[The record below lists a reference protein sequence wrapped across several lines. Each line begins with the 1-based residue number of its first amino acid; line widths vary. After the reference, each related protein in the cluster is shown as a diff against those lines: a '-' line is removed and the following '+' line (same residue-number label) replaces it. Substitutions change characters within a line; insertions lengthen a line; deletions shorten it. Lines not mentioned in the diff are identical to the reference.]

1 MTTVMF
7 EKIKK
12 TCRYSALSM
21 RMIWSYGKGK
31 MLLWLL
37 ALVVSPVV
45 NVVSTVVNGRMLG
58 GIGELF
64 EGGSLS
70 TVLVWFVL
78 LVLIKGGDRLFSE
91 LQSKVFYKMA
101 LAADESMMLYTMEKT
116 TRFKQI
122 FFDSSASYDKLKD
135 VIRDDFSVWSLNGCL
150 NEILTS
156 FITIVGVCVIL
167 MPYNALLTC
176 LAMVAA
182 VPLFALN
189 LAGERYDEKS
199 EGILNRG
206 RHAENYYTDLL
217 NSSTAA
223 KETRLFGISGKILE
237 KWTGCKHKNQ
247 RLVNSVNRRKSA
259 ISVLI
264 GATEIVYSGVI
275 MFICAL
281 STVRGEIGI
290 GEFFIYTADF
300 ALLFTSVSDIMSV
313 IRSALLTSSEY
324 DKFMCFSE
332 LSADE
337 RGRRDD
343 LPEGKLSIRFDNVSF
358 GYDERD
364 VIKNVSF
371 EWNEGENIALIGRN
385 GSGKSTL
392 IKLLC
397 GLYECREGHIYI
409 NGVVDVREYSQSAL
423 YKLFGVVYQDFC
435 RYQLKLREI
444 IAAQD
449 MEAMHDEKRLYDAFY
464 KSGGAELEHLMTCG
478 MDTNLGREFESDG
491 VELLGGQWQKLVIAR
506 NCFGGRR
513 LKLFDEPASALD
525 VMSEQKVAESLL
537 CSDSNSV
544 TNGTN
549 LIISHRLSIG
559 LLADKILYLENGR
572 LVEQGSHDELMKQGG
587 RYAEMFRLQAEKYT

>member
-237 KWTGCKHKNQ
+237 KWTSCKHKNQ

-264 GATEIVYSGVI
+264 GATEVIYSGVI
-275 MFICAL
+275 MYICAL

-337 RGRRDD
+337 RGGRDD

-371 EWNEGENIALIGRN
+371 EWNEGENIVLIGRN

-397 GLYECREGHIYI
+397 GLYECREGHIYL
-409 NGVVDVREYSQSAL
+409 GGVDVREYSQSAL

-449 MEAMHDEKRLYDAFY
+449 MEAVHDEKRLYDAFY

-491 VELLGGQWQKLVIAR
+491 VELSGGQWQKLVIAR

-525 VMSEQKVAESLL
+525 VMSEQRVAESLL
-537 CSDSNSV
+537 SSDSNSV

>member
-101 LAADESMMLYTMEKT
+101 LAADESMMLYTMERT

-206 RHAENYYTDLL
+206 RHAEDYYTDLL

-237 KWTGCKHKNQ
+237 KWTSCKHKNQ

-264 GATEIVYSGVI
+264 GATEVIYSSVI
-275 MFICAL
+275 MYICAL

-300 ALLFTSVSDIMSV
+300 ALLFNSVSDIMSV

-337 RGRRDD
+337 RGGREDI
-343 LPEGKLSIRFDNVSF
+343 PEGKLSIRFDNVSF

-409 NGVVDVREYSQSAL
+409 NGVDVREYSQSAL
-423 YKLFGVVYQDFC
+423 YRLFGVVYQDFC

-449 MEAMHDEKRLYDAFY
+449 MEAVHDEKRLYDAFY

-491 VELLGGQWQKLVIAR
+491 VELSGGQWQKLVIAR

-537 CSDSNSV
+537 CSNSNSV

-559 LLADKILYLENGR
+559 LLAYKILYLENGR

>member
-64 EGGSLS
+64 EGGSLR

-78 LVLIKGGDRLFSE
+78 LVLIKGGDRLFSK

-167 MPYNALLTC
+167 MPDNALLTC

-206 RHAENYYTDLL
+206 RHAEDYYTDLL

-264 GATEIVYSGVI
+264 GATEVIYSGVI
-275 MFICAL
+275 MYICAL

-290 GEFFIYTADF
+290 GEFFIYTAEF

-337 RGRRDD
+337 RGGRDD

-409 NGVVDVREYSQSAL
+409 NGVDVREYSQSAL
-423 YKLFGVVYQDFC
+423 YRLFGVVYQDFC

-449 MEAMHDEKRLYDAFY
+449 MEAVHDEKRLYDAFY

-491 VELLGGQWQKLVIAR
+491 VELSGGQWQKLVIAR

-587 RYAEMFRLQAEKYT
+587 

>member
-21 RMIWSYGKGK
+21 RRIWSYGKGK

-206 RHAENYYTDLL
+206 RHAEDYYTDLL

-237 KWTGCKHKNQ
+237 KWTSCKHKNQ

-264 GATEIVYSGVI
+264 GATEVIYSGVI
-275 MFICAL
+275 MYICAL

-290 GEFFIYTADF
+290 GDFFIYTADF

-337 RGRRDD
+337 RGGRDD

-397 GLYECREGHIYI
+397 GLHECREGHIYI
-409 NGVVDVREYSQSAL
+409 NGVDVREYSQSAL
-423 YKLFGVVYQDFC
+423 YRLFGVVYQDFC

-449 MEAMHDEKRLYDAFY
+449 MEAVHDEKRLYDAFY

-491 VELLGGQWQKLVIAR
+491 VELSGGQWQKLVIAR

-572 LVEQGSHDELMKQGG
+572 LVEQGSHDELMKLGG
-587 RYAEMFRLQAEKYT
+587 RYAEMFKLQAEKYT

>member
-167 MPYNALLTC
+167 MPDNALLTC

-206 RHAENYYTDLL
+206 RHAEDYYTDLL

-237 KWTGCKHKNQ
+237 KWTSCKHKNQ

-264 GATEIVYSGVI
+264 GATEVIYSGVI
-275 MFICAL
+275 MYICAL

-300 ALLFTSVSDIMSV
+300 ALLFNSVSDIMSV

-337 RGRRDD
+337 RGGRDD
-343 LPEGKLSIRFDNVSF
+343 LPAGKLSIRFDNVSF

-371 EWNEGENIALIGRN
+371 EWNEGESIVLIGRN

-409 NGVVDVREYSQSAL
+409 NGVDVREYSQSAL

-449 MEAMHDEKRLYDAFY
+449 MEAVHNEKRLYDAFY

-491 VELLGGQWQKLVIAR
+491 VELSGGQWQKLVIAR

-537 CSDSNSV
+537 SSD
-544 TNGTN
+544 GTN

>member
-31 MLLWLL
+31 MLLCLL

-78 LVLIKGGDRLFSE
+78 LMLIKGGDRLFSE

-206 RHAENYYTDLL
+206 RHAEDYYTDLL

-237 KWTGCKHKNQ
+237 KWTSCKHKNQ

-264 GATEIVYSGVI
+264 GATEVVYSGVI
-275 MFICAL
+275 MYICAL

-337 RGRRDD
+337 RGGRDD

-409 NGVVDVREYSQSAL
+409 NGVDVREYSQSAL
-423 YKLFGVVYQDFC
+423 YRLFGVVYQDFC

-449 MEAMHDEKRLYDAFY
+449 MEAVHDEKRLYDAFY

-491 VELLGGQWQKLVIAR
+491 VELSGGQWQKLVIAR

-525 VMSEQKVAESLL
+525 VMSEQRVAESLL
-537 CSDSNSV
+537 SSDSNSV

-587 RYAEMFRLQAEKYT
+587 RYAEMFKLQAEKYT

>member
-1 MTTVMF
+1 ML

-122 FFDSSASYDKLKD
+122 FFDSSASYDRLKD

-206 RHAENYYTDLL
+206 RHAEDYYTDLL

-264 GATEIVYSGVI
+264 GATEVIYSGVI
-275 MFICAL
+275 MYICAL

-313 IRSALLTSSEY
+313 VRSALLTSSEY

-337 RGRRDD
+337 RGGRDD

-397 GLYECREGHIYI
+397 GLYECREGHIYL
-409 NGVVDVREYSQSAL
+409 GGVDVREYSQSAL

-449 MEAMHDEKRLYDAFY
+449 MEAVHDEKRLYDAFY

-478 MDTNLGREFESDG
+478 MDTNLGREFEIDG
-491 VELLGGQWQKLVIAR
+491 VELSGGQWQKLVIAR

-537 CSDSNSV
+537 CSD
-544 TNGTN
+544 GTN

-587 RYAEMFRLQAEKYT
+587 RYAEMFKLQAEKYT

>member
-1 MTTVMF
+1 M
-7 EKIKK
+7 
-12 TCRYSALSM
+12 
-21 RMIWSYGKGK
+21 
-31 MLLWLL
+31 
-37 ALVVSPVV
+37 
-45 NVVSTVVNGRMLG
+45 
-58 GIGELF
+58 
-64 EGGSLS
+64 
-70 TVLVWFVL
+70 
-78 LVLIKGGDRLFSE
+78 
-91 LQSKVFYKMA
+91 
-101 LAADESMMLYTMEKT
+101 
-116 TRFKQI
+116 
-122 FFDSSASYDKLKD
+122 SASRYLK
-135 VIRDDFSVWSLNGCL
+135 
-150 NEILTS
+150 
-156 FITIVGVCVIL
+156 
-167 MPYNALLTC
+167 PYNALLTC

-223 KETRLFGISGKILE
+223 KETGLFGISGKILE
-237 KWTGCKHKNQ
+237 KWTSCKHKNQ

-264 GATEIVYSGVI
+264 GATEVVYSGVI
-275 MFICAL
+275 MYICAL

-290 GEFFIYTADF
+290 GDFFIYTADF

-313 IRSALLTSSEY
+313 IRSAAS
-324 DKFMCFSE
+324 DKLRVRQIHVLSE

-337 RGRRDD
+337 RGGRDD

-409 NGVVDVREYSQSAL
+409 NGVDVREYSQSAL
-423 YKLFGVVYQDFC
+423 YRLFGVVYQDFC

-449 MEAMHDEKRLYDAFY
+449 MEAVHDEKRLYDAFY

-491 VELLGGQWQKLVIAR
+491 VELSGGQWQKLVIAR

-537 CSDSNSV
+537 CSD
-544 TNGTN
+544 GTN

>member
-237 KWTGCKHKNQ
+237 KWTSCKHKNQ

-264 GATEIVYSGVI
+264 GATEVVYSGVI
-275 MFICAL
+275 MYICAL

-290 GEFFIYTADF
+290 GDFFIYTADF

-337 RGRRDD
+337 RGGRDD

-371 EWNEGENIALIGRN
+371 EWNEGENIVLIGRN

-397 GLYECREGHIYI
+397 GLYECREGHIYL
-409 NGVVDVREYSQSAL
+409 GGVDVREYSQSAL

-449 MEAMHDEKRLYDAFY
+449 MEAVHDEKRLYDAFY

-491 VELLGGQWQKLVIAR
+491 VELSGGQWQKLVIAR

-525 VMSEQKVAESLL
+525 VMSEQRVAESLL
-537 CSDSNSV
+537 SSDSNSV

>member
-237 KWTGCKHKNQ
+237 KWTSCKHKNQ

-264 GATEIVYSGVI
+264 GATEVIYSGVI
-275 MFICAL
+275 MYICAL

-337 RGRRDD
+337 RGGRDD

-371 EWNEGENIALIGRN
+371 EWNEGENIVLIGRN

-397 GLYECREGHIYI
+397 GLYECREGHIYL
-409 NGVVDVREYSQSAL
+409 GGVDVREYSQSAL

-449 MEAMHDEKRLYDAFY
+449 MEAVHDEKRLYDAFY

-491 VELLGGQWQKLVIAR
+491 VELSGGQWQKLVIAR

-525 VMSEQKVAESLL
+525 VMSEQRVAESLL
-537 CSDSNSV
+537 SSDSNSV
-544 TNGTN
+544 TNVTN

>member
-78 LVLIKGGDRLFSE
+78 LVLIKGGDRLFSK

-264 GATEIVYSGVI
+264 GATEVVYSGVI
-275 MFICAL
+275 MYICAL

-337 RGRRDD
+337 RGGRDD

-409 NGVVDVREYSQSAL
+409 NGVDVREYSQSAL
-423 YKLFGVVYQDFC
+423 YRLFGVVYQDFC

-449 MEAMHDEKRLYDAFY
+449 MEAVHDEKRLYDAFY

-491 VELLGGQWQKLVIAR
+491 VELSGGQWQKLVIAR

-525 VMSEQKVAESLL
+525 VMSEQRVAESLL
-537 CSDSNSV
+537 SSDSNSV

-587 RYAEMFRLQAEKYT
+587 RYAEMFKLQAEKYT

>member
-237 KWTGCKHKNQ
+237 KWTSCKHKNQ

-264 GATEIVYSGVI
+264 GATEVVYSGVI
-275 MFICAL
+275 MYICAL
-281 STVRGEIGI
+281 STVCGEIGI

-337 RGRRDD
+337 RGGRDD

-371 EWNEGENIALIGRN
+371 EWNEGENIVLIGRN

-397 GLYECREGHIYI
+397 GLYECREGHIYL
-409 NGVVDVREYSQSAL
+409 GGVDVREYSQSAL

-449 MEAMHDEKRLYDAFY
+449 MEAVHDEKRLYDAFY

-491 VELLGGQWQKLVIAR
+491 VELSGGQWQKLVIAR

-525 VMSEQKVAESLL
+525 VMSEQRVAESLL
-537 CSDSNSV
+537 CS
-544 TNGTN
+544 NGTN

>member
-1 MTTVMF
+1 
-7 EKIKK
+7 
-12 TCRYSALSM
+12 
-21 RMIWSYGKGK
+21 

-237 KWTGCKHKNQ
+237 KWTSCKHKNQ

-264 GATEIVYSGVI
+264 GATEVVYSGVI
-275 MFICAL
+275 MYICAL

-337 RGRRDD
+337 RGGRDD

-371 EWNEGENIALIGRN
+371 EWNEGENIVLIGRN

-397 GLYECREGHIYI
+397 GLYECREGHIYL
-409 NGVVDVREYSQSAL
+409 GGVDVREYSQSAL
-423 YKLFGVVYQDFC
+423 YRLFGVVYQDFC

-449 MEAMHDEKRLYDAFY
+449 MEAVHDEKRLYDAFY

-491 VELLGGQWQKLVIAR
+491 VELSGGQWQKLVIAR

-525 VMSEQKVAESLL
+525 VMSEQRVAESLL
-537 CSDSNSV
+537 CSD
-544 TNGTN
+544 GTN

>member
-31 MLLWLL
+31 MFIWLL

-206 RHAENYYTDLL
+206 RHAEDYYTDLL

-237 KWTGCKHKNQ
+237 KWTSCKHKNQ

-264 GATEIVYSGVI
+264 GATEVIYSGVI
-275 MFICAL
+275 MYICAL

-300 ALLFTSVSDIMSV
+300 ALLFNSVSDIMSV

-337 RGRRDD
+337 RGGRDD

-371 EWNEGENIALIGRN
+371 EWNEGESIALIGRN

-409 NGVVDVREYSQSAL
+409 NGVDVREYSQSAL

-449 MEAMHDEKRLYDAFY
+449 MDAVHDEKRLYDAFY

-491 VELLGGQWQKLVIAR
+491 VELSGGQWQKLAIAR
-506 NCFGGRR
+506 NCFGCRR

-525 VMSEQKVAESLL
+525 VMSEQRVAESLL
-537 CSDSNSV
+537 SSD
-544 TNGTN
+544 GTN

>member
-135 VIRDDFSVWSLNGCL
+135 VIRDDFSVCSLNGCL

-206 RHAENYYTDLL
+206 RHAEDYYTDLL

-237 KWTGCKHKNQ
+237 KWTSCKHKNQ

-264 GATEIVYSGVI
+264 GATEVVYSGVI
-275 MFICAL
+275 MYICAL

-337 RGRRDD
+337 RGGRDD

-371 EWNEGENIALIGRN
+371 EWNEGENIVLIGRN

-409 NGVVDVREYSQSAL
+409 NGVDVREYSQSAL
-423 YKLFGVVYQDFC
+423 YRLFGVVYQDFC

-449 MEAMHDEKRLYDAFY
+449 MEAVHDEKRLYDAFY

-491 VELLGGQWQKLVIAR
+491 VELSGGQWQKLVIAR

-525 VMSEQKVAESLL
+525 VMSEQRVAESLL
-537 CSDSNSV
+537 SSDSNSV

-587 RYAEMFRLQAEKYT
+587 RYAEMFKLQAEKYT

>member
-237 KWTGCKHKNQ
+237 KWTSCKHKNQ

-264 GATEIVYSGVI
+264 GATEVIYSGVI
-275 MFICAL
+275 MYICAL
-281 STVRGEIGI
+281 STVCGEIGI

-337 RGRRDD
+337 RGGRDD

-371 EWNEGENIALIGRN
+371 EWNEGENIVLIGRN

-409 NGVVDVREYSQSAL
+409 NGVDVREYSQSAL
-423 YKLFGVVYQDFC
+423 YRLFGVVYQDFC

-449 MEAMHDEKRLYDAFY
+449 MEAVHDEKRLYDAFY

-491 VELLGGQWQKLVIAR
+491 VELSGGQWQKLVIAR

-525 VMSEQKVAESLL
+525 VMSEQRVAESLL
-537 CSDSNSV
+537 SSDSNSV

-572 LVEQGSHDELMKQGG
+572 LVEKGSHDELMKQGG

>member
-1 MTTVMF
+1 
-7 EKIKK
+7 
-12 TCRYSALSM
+12 
-21 RMIWSYGKGK
+21 MI
-31 MLLWLL
+31 
-37 ALVVSPVV
+37 P
-45 NVVSTVVNGRMLG
+45 
-58 GIGELF
+58 
-64 EGGSLS
+64 
-70 TVLVWFVL
+70 
-78 LVLIKGGDRLFSE
+78 
-91 LQSKVFYKMA
+91 
-101 LAADESMMLYTMEKT
+101 
-116 TRFKQI
+116 
-122 FFDSSASYDKLKD
+122 
-135 VIRDDFSVWSLNGCL
+135 DDFSVWSLNGCL

-206 RHAENYYTDLL
+206 RHAEDYYTDLL

-237 KWTGCKHKNQ
+237 KWTSCKHKNQ

-264 GATEIVYSGVI
+264 GATEVIYSGVI
-275 MFICAL
+275 MYICAL

-337 RGRRDD
+337 RGGREDI
-343 LPEGKLSIRFDNVSF
+343 PEGKLSIRFDNVSF

-371 EWNEGENIALIGRN
+371 EWNEGENIVLIGRN
-385 GSGKSTL
+385 GSGKITL

-409 NGVVDVREYSQSAL
+409 NGVDVREYSQSAL
-423 YKLFGVVYQDFC
+423 YRLFGVVYQDFC

-491 VELLGGQWQKLVIAR
+491 VELSGGQWQKLVIAR

-537 CSDSNSV
+537 SSDSNSV

-587 RYAEMFRLQAEKYT
+587 RYAEMFKLQAEKYT

>member
-237 KWTGCKHKNQ
+237 KWTSCKHKNQ

-264 GATEIVYSGVI
+264 GATEVVYSGVI
-275 MFICAL
+275 MYICAL

-290 GEFFIYTADF
+290 GDFFIYTADF

-337 RGRRDD
+337 RGGRDD

-371 EWNEGENIALIGRN
+371 EWNEGENIVLIGRN

-397 GLYECREGHIYI
+397 GLYECREGHIYL
-409 NGVVDVREYSQSAL
+409 GGVDVREYSQSAL

-449 MEAMHDEKRLYDAFY
+449 MEAVHDEKRLYDAFY

-491 VELLGGQWQKLVIAR
+491 VELSGGQWQKLVIAR

-513 LKLFDEPASALD
+513 LKLFAEPASALD
-525 VMSEQKVAESLL
+525 VMSEQRVAESLL
-537 CSDSNSV
+537 SSDSNSV

-572 LVEQGSHDELMKQGG
+572 LVEQGSHDELMKQDG